1 VTGTLPPID
10 DADLH
15 SFVDNELDPA
25 RKQSILSRLAASP
38 ADAARAEAWRRQND
52 ALRAAF
58 ADILTEPAP
67 PSLSP
72 RFGNDRAESPSQT
85 SGAVGSPASKS
96 IFRRESVTMAGIG
109 LAFAAG
115 VAAAFAASLLSERF
129 DVRTYFRFDREMRGL
144 IARRADEP
152 FVDRTLR
159 AVAPIESLPAGP
171 RPDFGQSADLLIVP
185 NLSDAGLRLAGI
197 RPGSSSPGL
206 PLCLLYLTTGEVEV
220 TLCVDTMQ
228 SQNAMTRR
236 DERDLAQPTISWRQ
250 KGARYSLTSTL
261 ADKDLAALAE
271 RARTEIDKF
280 ALR

>member
-25 RKQSILSRLAASP
+25 RKRSILSRLAASP

-52 ALRAAF
+52 ALRTAF
-58 ADILTEPAP
+58 ADILAEPRP

-72 RFGNDRAESPSQT
+72 RSGNELDHSPPQT

-96 IFRRESVTMAGIG
+96 IFRRETVTRASIG
-109 LAFAAG
+109 LAFVAG
-115 VAAAFAASLLSERF
+115 IAAAFAASLLPERF
-129 DVRTYFRFDREMRGL
+129 DVRKHFRFDREMRGS
-144 IARRADEP
+144 IARGTDEP

-159 AVAPIESLPAGP
+159 AVAPIESLPTGS
-171 RPDFGQSADLLIVP
+171 RPDFGHSADLLIVP
-185 NLSDAGLRLAGI
+185 NLSVAGLSLTGI
-197 RPGSSSPGL
+197 RPGSGSQGL
-206 PLCLLYLTTGEVEV
+206 PLCLLYLTTSEVEV
-220 TLCVDTMQ
+220 RLCVDTSQ
-228 SQNAMTRR
+228 SQTAMSRR
-236 DERDLAQPTISWRQ
+236 DEGDLAQPTISWRQ
-250 KGARYSLTSTL
+250 KGARYSLSSTL

-280 ALR
+280 VSR